1 MTEPTVPTGV
11 ALANSNI
18 DDSTLLL
25 LYDAMENS
33 VSLARWS
40 SIAIGDLHSDL
51 ETACNLRGIN
61 IAAGTKS
68 ITTVLNLLR

>member
-1 MTEPTVPTGV
+1 MTTPTVPTSV
-11 ALANSNI
+11 ALANSNL

-25 LYDAMENS
+25 LFDAIEAQGS
-33 VSLARWS
+33 AGRWS
-40 SIAIGDLHSDL
+40 AIAIDDLQADL

-68 ITTVLNLLR
+68 VTTVLNLLR